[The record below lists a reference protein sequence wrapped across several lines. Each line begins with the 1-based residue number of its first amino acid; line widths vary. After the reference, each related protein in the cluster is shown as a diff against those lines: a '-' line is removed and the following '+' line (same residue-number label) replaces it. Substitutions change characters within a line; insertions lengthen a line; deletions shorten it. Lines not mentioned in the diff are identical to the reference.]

1 MQLADKVKVA
11 GVIIAN
17 GAIDHRGRDIY
28 STRPDYTQATLE
40 PDFNVWAISISG
52 DAGEALVAKINQAS
66 GTYSTKLT
74 FDRSVEKKD
83 LKIGNGVAGFSQWG
97 PTPTLRLKPEVV
109 APAENILS
117 TEQVDES
124 GSKYGYQSG
133 TSFSTLITSAVSALA
148 IYRQKELAPT
158 LEGMDKTMI
167 RPKVA
172 MLRRVENWN
181 ILHVH
186 KVQGW
191 SMLIKCCQSMSS
203 SPEKIQISPYQMI
216 ASMKTI
222 HRTPI
227 KMEKLIKPTATF
239 QRQN

>member
-1 MQLADKVKVA
+1 MQLADKVKAA

-17 GAIDHRGRDIY
+17 GAIDHKGRDIY

-40 PDFNVWAISISG
+40 PDFNVWTISISG

-158 LEGMDKTMI
+158 LEGMDKTKFLKTLVMAGADPNYDDKTKGGHAEEGGKLEYSPRSQGAGMVNVDI
-167 RPKVA
+167 NVIITR
-172 MLRRVENWN
+172 ENPN
-181 ILHVH
+181 IPVPNDSLDENN
-186 KVQGW
+186 
-191 SMLIKCCQSMSS
+191 
-203 SPEKIQISPYQMI
+203 P
-216 ASMKTI
+216 
-222 HRTPI
+222 
-227 KMEKLIKPTATF
+227 
-239 QRQN
+239 